1 MSKATARLSDLNM
14 DRLATRR
21 APGADSPAPPPTSE
35 PPAAARSYQQPGR
48 KGAKMIAGHFPPS
61 VSFSL
66 QEALAKVSREQ
77 NRRVTVQDAVAEG
90 LRLFFEKHGLTP
102 PSELAP

>member
-1 MSKATARLSDLNM
+1 MRKATARLSDLNM

-21 APGADSPAPPPTSE
+21 APEPPPPEPQSE
-35 PPAAARSYQQPGR
+35 IPAASGPYQQPGR

-61 VSFSL
+61 VSFTL

-77 NRRVTVQDAVAEG
+77 NKRVTVQDAVAEG
-90 LRLFFEKHGLTP
+90 LRLFFEKHGITP
-102 PSELAP
+102 PAELMP